1 MRGHLI
7 LETVA
12 DLRGQTIVAKQ
23 SVQAP
28 MHLSKP
34 YWDGEYLIVQAVNCT
49 AGMFS
54 GDEILFSV
62 SARARASTVVTSP
75 SASRV
80 FRARSGEEP
89 ARLRQEFHVGPGAW
103 LEFCPEVFIP
113 HRGCRASQRT
123 HIDVEEGG
131 GLLFIESFAPGRVA
145 SGEAFLFE
153 QLDWHTEV
161 HVADHLLARERYML
175 SPGNGSLTP
184 LREIYPTAYYSSA
197 YLVSPALR
205 GRTEVRAAISALAG
219 DDGMMAAS
227 FLGAD
232 SLAVKILAPDSI
244 ALRRC
249 LARLREYCYTQ
260 LNRPL
265 PHWRKL

>member
-1 MRGHLI
+1 M
-7 LETVA
+7 ETVA
-12 DLRGQTIVAKQ
+12 DSRGRTIVAKQ

-34 YWDGEYLIVQAVNCT
+34 YWDGDYLIVQAVNCT

-62 SARARASTVVTSP
+62 SALDRASTVVTSP

-89 ARLRQEFHVGPGAW
+89 AQLRQEFRVGAGAW

-123 HIDVEEGG
+123 RIDVEEGG

-153 QLDWHTEV
+153 QLDWLTEV
-161 HVADHLLARERYML
+161 NVAGRLLAREKYL
-175 SPGNGSLTP
+175 LAPANGSLTP
-184 LREIYPTAYYSSA
+184 MREIYPTAYYSSA
-197 YLVSPALR
+197 YLVSPALQ
-205 GRTEVRAAISALAG
+205 GRVDVRAAISALAG

-232 SLAVKILAPDSI
+232 SLAVKILAPHSI

-249 LARLREYCYTQ
+249 LARLREYCYAE
-260 LNRPL
+260 LGRPL
-265 PHWRKL
+265 PRWRKL